1 MPTKLRQDRKVAAV
15 GVAFMC
21 RWIIGMELTAAWM
34 LYPDRTS
41 YGARPI
47 LILISYQKFCH

>member
-1 MPTKLRQDRKVAAV
+1 MPTKLRQDWKVAAV

-47 LILISYQKFCH
+47 LTLISYQKFCH